1 MRPSKGNAMQRR
13 RARTRD
19 GAPGYPRRIIA
30 QRDIDG
36 LLAPILPQAVEL
48 RRLLHRHP
56 EPANQEHQTTA
67 LICASLDEHGIAYHH
82 RRPATGLWLDIGP
95 DPKVAFRA
103 DLDALPIEEPEEN
116 TPRSQNPGWMHA
128 CGHDAH
134 AAIAFGVAA
143 ALSRLDPP
151 AGVRVLFQP
160 AEEAFP
166 GGAAQFVDEGLVDGF
181 KGILAFHVDPAL
193 ETGKVGS
200 RVGPITA
207 SADKF
212 RIVLEGPGGH
222 TARPHQTVDLIA
234 DGARLVHELPTVL
247 RRTVDA
253 RSVLT
258 VAFGSIQGGT
268 TSNVI
273 PTRVELQGTARTLDR
288 SLWDALPG
296 LMDKAVGSLMAWSG
310 AGYNLDYVQAIP
322 PVINDNAVVQ
332 AATAGIAGR
341 LGEEAVVPIEASMG
355 GEDFANYLSVT
366 PGALLRL
373 GSSGRGHDLH
383 SPGFILDE
391 ASIGVGI
398 EAGVAAVIGL
408 LEGL

>member
-1 MRPSKGNAMQRR
+1 VLS
-13 RARTRD
+13 RD
-19 GAPGYPRRIIA
+19 GL
-30 QRDIDG
+30 DG
-36 LLAPILPQAVEL
+36 LVEGIVPQAVEL

-56 EPANQEHQTTA
+56 EPANEEHQTTA
-67 LICASLDEHGIAYHH
+67 LITASLDENGITYHD
-82 RRPATGLWLDIGP
+82 RKPLTGLWLDIGP
-95 DPKVAFRA
+95 EPKIAFRA

-116 TPRSQNPGWMHA
+116 TPRSQNAGWMHA

-134 AAIAFGVAA
+134 AAIAFGIAVG
-143 ALSRLDPP
+143 LRRLDLPS
-151 AGVRVLFQP
+151 GVRVLFQP

-166 GGAAQFVDEGLVDGF
+166 GGAAQFVDEGLVDGL
-181 KGILAFHVDPAL
+181 KGIIAFHVDPGL

-212 RIVLEGPGGH
+212 RIILEGPGGH

-234 DGARLVHELPTVL
+234 DAARLVHELPSVL

-268 TSNVI
+268 TANVI
-273 PTRVELQGTARTLDR
+273 PTRLELQGTARTLDR
-288 SLWDALPG
+288 GLWDVLPG

-310 AGYNLDYVQAIP
+310 AGYSLDYVQAIP
-322 PVINDNAVVQ
+322 PVINDHAVVQ
-332 AATAGIAGR
+332 AATAGISDV
-341 LGEEAVVPIEASMG
+341 LGGEWVVPTEASMG
-355 GEDFANYLSVT
+355 GEDFANYLSAA
-366 PGALLRL
+366 PGALFRL

-391 ASIGVGI
+391 ATIGVGI
-398 EAGVAAVIGL
+398 RAGLAAVIGL
-408 LEGL
+408 IEGL

>member
-1 MRPSKGNAMQRR
+1 MIDRERLQALV
-13 RARTRD
+13 D
-19 GAPGYPRRIIA
+19 GIV
-30 QRDIDG
+30 
-36 LLAPILPQAVEL
+36 PQAVEL

-56 EPANQEHQTTA
+56 EPANEEHRTTA
-67 LICASLDEHGIAYHH
+67 LIASSLDENGITYHD
-82 RRPATGLWLDIGP
+82 RKPRTGLWLDIGP
-95 DPKVAFRA
+95 EPRIAYRA
-103 DLDALPIEEPEEN
+103 DLDALPIDEPEEN

-134 AAIAFGVAA
+134 AAIAFGIAVA
-143 ALSRLDPP
+143 LRHLDPP
-151 AGVRVLFQP
+151 SGVRILFQP

-166 GGAAQFVDEGLVDGF
+166 GGAGQFVDEGLVDGL
-181 KGILAFHVDPAL
+181 KGIMAFHIDPSL
-193 ETGKVGS
+193 ETGKIGS

-212 RIVLEGPGGH
+212 TIVLEGPGGH

-234 DGARLVHELPTVL
+234 DAARLVHELPGVL

-253 RSVLT
+253 RSILT

-288 SLWDALPG
+288 ALWDVLPG

-310 AGYNLDYVQAIP
+310 ARYSLDYVQAIP
-322 PVINDNAVVQ
+322 PVVNDHAVVHT
-332 AATAGIAGR
+332 ATTAISDL
-341 LGEEAVVPIEASMG
+341 LGDTVVVPTEPSMG
-355 GEDFANYLSVT
+355 GEDFANYLSVA

-383 SPGFILDE
+383 SPGFGLDE
-391 ASIGVGI
+391 GTIGVGI
-398 EAGVAAVIGL
+398 RAGVAAVIGL
-408 LEGL
+408 IDGL

>member
-1 MRPSKGNAMQRR
+1 VLS
-13 RARTRD
+13 RD
-19 GAPGYPRRIIA
+19 GL
-30 QRDIDG
+30 DG
-36 LLAPILPQAVEL
+36 LVEGIVPQAVEL

-56 EPANQEHQTTA
+56 EPANEEHQTTA
-67 LICASLDEHGIAYHH
+67 LITASLDENGITYHD
-82 RRPATGLWLDIGP
+82 RKPLTGLWLDIGP
-95 DPKVAFRA
+95 EPKIAFRA

-116 TPRSQNPGWMHA
+116 TPRSQNAGWMHA

-134 AAIAFGVAA
+134 AAIAFGIAVG
-143 ALSRLDPP
+143 LRRLDLPS
-151 AGVRVLFQP
+151 GVRVLFQP

-166 GGAAQFVDEGLVDGF
+166 GGAAQFVDEGLVDGL
-181 KGILAFHVDPAL
+181 KGIIAFHVDPAL

-212 RIVLEGPGGH
+212 RIILEGPGGH

-234 DGARLVHELPTVL
+234 DAARLVHELPSVL

-268 TSNVI
+268 TANVI
-273 PTRVELQGTARTLDR
+273 PTRLELQGTARTLDR
-288 SLWDALPG
+288 GLWDVLPG

-310 AGYNLDYVQAIP
+310 AGYSLDYVQAIP
-322 PVINDNAVVQ
+322 PVINDHAVVQ
-332 AATAGIAGR
+332 AATAGISDV
-341 LGEEAVVPIEASMG
+341 LGGEWVVPTEASMG
-355 GEDFANYLSVT
+355 GEDFANYLSAA
-366 PGALLRL
+366 PGALFRL

-391 ASIGVGI
+391 ATIGVGI
-398 EAGVAAVIGL
+398 RAGLAAVIGL
-408 LEGL
+408 IEGL

>member
-1 MRPSKGNAMQRR
+1 MI
-13 RARTRD
+13 TRD
-19 GAPGYPRRIIA
+19 TLEAAVEGIVPH
-30 QRDIDG
+30 
-36 LLAPILPQAVEL
+36 AVEL

-56 EPANQEHQTTA
+56 EPANGEHQTTA
-67 LICASLDEHGIAYHH
+67 LIAASLDEHGIGYHD
-82 RRPATGLWLDIGP
+82 RKPRTGLWLDVGNE
-95 DPKVAFRA
+95 PKIAFRA

-134 AAIAFGVAA
+134 AAIAFGIAVA
-143 ALSRLDPP
+143 LRRLELPVG
-151 AGVRVLFQP
+151 ARLLFQP
-160 AEEAFP
+160 AEEAMP
-166 GGAAQFVDEGLVDGF
+166 GGAAQFVDEGLVDGL
-181 KGILAFHVDPAL
+181 KGLVAFHVDPSL

-200 RVGPITA
+200 RMGPITA

-212 RIVLEGPGGH
+212 TIVLEGPGGH

-234 DGARLVHELPTVL
+234 DAARLVHELPGVL

-253 RSVLT
+253 RSILT
-258 VAFGSIQGGT
+258 VAFGSIKGGT

-273 PTRVELQGTARTLDR
+273 PTRVELEGTARTLDR
-288 SLWDALPG
+288 ALWDVLPG

-310 AGYNLDYVQAIP
+310 AGYSLDYVQAIP
-322 PVINDNAVVQ
+322 PVVNDHAVVQ
-332 AATAGIAGR
+332 AATDGIARLLGR
-341 LGEEAVVPIEASMG
+341 DAIVPSEPSMG
-355 GEDFANYLSVT
+355 GEDFANYLSEA

-391 ASIGVGI
+391 AAIGVGI
-398 EAGVAAVIGL
+398 RAGLAALLGL
-408 LEGL
+408 AEDL